1 MCQLWVDASYDERT
15 QDAGLGI
22 LIRDII
28 PQGIKETT
36 YRVKTKAVDN
46 NQAELLAILYGVR
59 NLDNFDKLHIITDS
73 QTAINCIKNPD
84 GRPDKYTFIV
94 REIHKALE
102 GRAWKIYH
110 KKGHS
115 KNNDRY
121 SLRQNYTD
129 ALAKGAKKLDNGRR

>member
-1 MCQLWVDASYDERT
+1 MCQLWVDASYDEKT

-28 PQGIKETT
+28 PHGIKETA
-36 YRVKTKAVDN
+36 YRIKTKAVDN

-73 QTAINCIKNPD
+73 QIAIDCIKNPD

-94 REIHKALE
+94 REIYKALE
-102 GRAWKIYH
+102 GKTWKIYH

-129 ALAKGAKKLDNGRR
+129 ALAKCAKKLDNGRR